1 MAKVDVASADD
12 GVRRLVRELA
22 VEPLPASDQGLTR
35 YATEVLA
42 RLEELAATRRIAEV
56 KGRLQRLNPVEQVGD
71 YNRLF
76 GELVALEAHRR
87 SLRERAI
94 GTL

>member
-1 MAKVDVASADD
+1 MVDGASADD
-12 GVRRLVRELA
+12 TVRRLVRELA
-22 VEPLPASDQGLTR
+22 VEPLSSDDTALTR

-42 RLEELAATRRIAEV
+42 RLQELAANRRIAEV
-56 KGRLQRLNPVEQVGD
+56 KSRLQRMNPVEEVAE

-76 GELVALEAHRR
+76 GELVSLEAHSR
-87 SLRERAI
+87 SLRDLAI

>member
-1 MAKVDVASADD
+1 MPP
-12 GVRRLVRELA
+12 RCW
-22 VEPLPASDQGLTR
+22 P
-35 YATEVLA
+35 

-56 KGRLQRLNPVEQVGD
+56 KSRLQRINPVEQVAE